1 MFLDPCCLL
10 SSCCYLGYNN
20 YKGFLDNIE
29 YIDLTAATPAWVE
42 LDLKLSKPRSHTCA
56 ASVRF
61 QGKNLVIVV
70 GGWDDS
76 LEYVADVDLFNVD
89 EDDGSLTLNRTLEMP
104 ADRSD
109 DEARTRGRA
118 DTACM
123 AYR

>member
-1 MFLDPCCLL
+1 MRF
-10 SSCCYLGYNN
+10 
-20 YKGFLDNIE
+20 KGRIF
-29 YIDLTAATPAWVE
+29 
-42 LDLKLSKPRSHTCA
+42 
-56 ASVRF
+56 
-61 QGKNLVIVV
+61 VIVV

-89 EDDGSLTLNRTLEMP
+89 EDDGTLTLNMTLEMP

-123 AYR
+123 AYRCHMGR

>member
-1 MFLDPCCLL
+1 ME
-10 SSCCYLGYNN
+10 LG
-20 YKGFLDNIE
+20 
-29 YIDLTAATPAWVE
+29 
-42 LDLKLSKPRSHTCA
+42 LKLSKPRSHTCA

-61 QGKNLVIVV
+61 QGKIFVIVV

-89 EDDGSLTLNRTLEMP
+89 DDSATPLTLNQTLEMP

-109 DEARTRGRA
+109 DEARTKGRA
-118 DTACM
+118 DIACM